1 MKEYAENRGLT
12 FDLKGIAITKKQI
25 IDYDLPWDPEQ
36 MSNEV
41 QEKLEN
47 DPRYRTMLRQHG
59 QVQAASLDTL
69 PALHLEQFNKIVV
82 ALVTQYF
89 DNDVYEQQLQK
100 HKENNNEEYINNT
113 RNILVKEFAEEL
125 GQ

>member
-89 DNDVYEQQLQK
+89 DNDVYNSSYK
-100 HKENNNEEYINNT
+100 NT
-113 RNILVKEFAEEL
+113 KKTIMKNT
-125 GQ
+125 